1 MNFEKLLA
9 QKIRKGPSA
18 PIQKVTLTTD
28 SMLNKE
34 EKKILKDKQRKHEKK
49 QTKDW
54 KKKEKSGVTFQ
65 IGGLIDV
72 TDVKKTAQPA

>member
-9 QKIRKGPSA
+9 QKIRKGTSA

-49 QTKDW
+49 QTKD
-54 KKKEKSGVTFQ
+54 
-65 IGGLIDV
+65 
-72 TDVKKTAQPA
+72 